1 MTEKHSALMDHFLKL
16 FRHMKWADIRVLKLL
31 EQENIS
37 SGKVVELISHIVLT
51 EDTWYKRITNEFY
64 DNKFWKILT
73 IEECRKIVDDTNL
86 KFMNYILSLSE
97 SDFQKKIS
105 YKNSRGI
112 DYMTSVEGILTH
124 VALHGMYHRGQIML
138 LMRNSG
144 QEVIE
149 TDYVVYIR
157 EYESEESKL

>member
-51 EDTWYKRITNEFY
+51 EHTWYKRIINEFY
-64 DNKFWKILT
+64 DNQFWKTLT
-73 IEECRKIVDDTNL
+73 IAECRKMAEETHQ
-86 KFMNYILSLSE
+86 KFMNYVLSLPE
-97 SDFQKKIS
+97 NDFQNKIA

-112 DYMTSVEGILTH
+112 DYKTTVEDILTH
-124 VALHGMYHRGQIML
+124 VALHGMYHRGQVML
-138 LMRNSG
+138 LMRSSG
-144 QEVIE
+144 QNIVE

-157 EYESEESKL
+157 EYESKETKL